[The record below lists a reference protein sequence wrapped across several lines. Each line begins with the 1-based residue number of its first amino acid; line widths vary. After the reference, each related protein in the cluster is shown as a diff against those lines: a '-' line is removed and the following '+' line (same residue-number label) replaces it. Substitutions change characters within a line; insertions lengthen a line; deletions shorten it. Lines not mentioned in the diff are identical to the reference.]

1 MKYAIVLPAGSG
13 KTTLSNK
20 YKELV
25 DIDKLLSQEEKN
37 LLKEQYK
44 MSHNNNDWDSYIDKE
59 FNFLKKIEKLL
70 DEKILLLHHKSKA
83 EKYNL
88 EVLASYKVR
97 EDVMYKV
104 AKERSLKDKFLGQCT
119 IHNWH
124 NSGEDCEICENHLEI
139 ENKIK
144 YLINKYIVKNKR

>member
-25 DIDKLLSQEEKN
+25 DIDKLLLKEEKE

-44 MSHNNNDWDSYIDKE
+44 KSHNNDDWFAYIDKE
-59 FNFLKKIEKLL
+59 FYFLNKKIEKLS
-70 DEKILLLHHKSKA
+70 DKTILLLHHKSKA

-88 EVLASYKVR
+88 EVLGS
-97 EDVMYKV
+97 
-104 AKERSLKDKFLGQCT
+104 
-119 IHNWH
+119 
-124 NSGEDCEICENHLEI
+124 
-139 ENKIK
+139 
-144 YLINKYIVKNKR
+144 

>member
-1 MKYAIVLPAGSG
+1 
-13 KTTLSNK
+13 
-20 YKELV
+20 
-25 DIDKLLSQEEKN
+25 
-37 LLKEQYK
+37 

-59 FNFLKKIEKLL
+59 FNFLKKKIEKLL

-104 AKERSLKDKFLGQCT
+104 AKERSLKDKFLGQCDNT
-119 IHNWH
+119 
-124 NSGEDCEICENHLEI
+124 
-139 ENKIK
+139 
-144 YLINKYIVKNKR
+144 